1 MSDCPYTK
9 ICVFFTY
16 VVFRTCTIKFFLFT
30 ITYYYC
36 AQGFTVQAAFISDF
50 IKEAVLCK
58 QLYMCDKSKL

>member
-58 QLYMCDKSKL
+58 